1 MKNNQMHINL
11 SKQLSRAGL
20 SIDATPKGDA
30 VWKGLLEQVSRT
42 YEEAEHTRQRLERD
56 LRLANGEI
64 EHLKNQ
70 IAALESSFVE
80 ANILLAE
87 KQAELQHHKKS
98 ESLYKSV
105 LSVSPDHIIITAMD
119 GTILML
125 SPAVFKAFG
134 YESNEK
140 MTGTNIYDHV
150 IPEDSGRARIN
161 VKLRLQEKLSGPVE
175 YSGIKAD
182 VSVFFIDFNTDFI
195 RDSDGEAINIVVA
208 VRDITKRK
216 QAEQALVDSRQLYGR
231 LISNIPVGVYSMRS
245 VSDGRFWIEYV
256 SPRMFEMMGMS
267 SGNLTSDINNAFKA
281 IHPEEREGFARLHMR
296 VIVCNEPFLWEGR
309 TLVKGEVKWTRIES
323 YPLQQQN
330 GDTVWTGVVSDIT
343 ERKTAEMALEESN
356 RKLELL
362 SITDGLTGIANRRH
376 FNEAL
381 LTEYRRHTRSGSR
394 LSLILLDID
403 HFKPFNDTYGHV
415 HGDDC
420 LRRVA
425 RVLAECA
432 SRTTDLPARYGG
444 EEFACILPETDLNG
458 ATVLAEKI
466 RNSIEALGIPN
477 EGSKVADCVTASL
490 GVLSLRPPL
499 EDYALSEAA
508 LKEATDSI
516 VSQVDKLLYKA
527 KESGRNRIECLE
539 LQ

>member
-1 MKNNQMHINL
+1 
-11 SKQLSRAGL
+11 
-20 SIDATPKGDA
+20 
-30 VWKGLLEQVSRT
+30 
-42 YEEAEHTRQRLERD
+42 
-56 LRLANGEI
+56 
-64 EHLKNQ
+64 
-70 IAALESSFVE
+70 
-80 ANILLAE
+80 
-87 KQAELQHHKKS
+87 
-98 ESLYKSV
+98 
-105 LSVSPDHIIITAMD
+105 VSPDHIIITAMD
-119 GTILML
+119 GAILML
-125 SPAVFKAFG
+125 SPAVFRTFG

-140 MTGTNIYDHV
+140 MIGTNIYDHV

-161 VKLRLQEKLSGPVE
+161 VKLRLQGKLSGPVE

-182 VSVFFIDFNTDFI
+182 GSVFDIDFNTDCI
-195 RDSDGEAINIVVA
+195 RGHDGEAINIVVA
-208 VRDITKRK
+208 VRDISKRK
-216 QAEQALVDSRQLYGR
+216 QAEQALVSSRQLYGR

-267 SGNLTSDINNAFKA
+267 SGNLTADINNAFKA

-296 VIVCNEPFLWEGR
+296 VITCQEPFLWEGR
-309 TLVKGEVKWTRIES
+309 TLVNGEVKWTRIES
-323 YPLQQQN
+323 YPLQQEN
-330 GDTVWTGVVSDIT
+330 GDMVWTGVVSDIT
-343 ERKTAEMALEESN
+343 EQKRAEMALEESN

-362 SITDGLTGIANRRH
+362 SITDGLTGIANRRR

-403 HFKPFNDTYGHV
+403 HFKAFNDTYGHV
-415 HGDDC
+415 HGDEC

-425 RVLAECA
+425 AVIAECA

-466 RNSIEALGIPN
+466 RSSIEALGIPN
-477 EGSKVADCVTASL
+477 AGSKVAEYVTASM
-490 GVLSLRPPL
+490 GVLCLRPPL
-499 EDYALSEAA
+499 ADYALSEDA
-508 LKEATDSI
+508 LKEATEDI
-516 VSQVDKLLYKA
+516 VNQVDKLLYRA
-527 KESGRNRIECLE
+527 KESGRNRIESKE